1 MAPERL
7 CSALYLSADPVL
19 YDPELL
25 LFQTLEIFLGS
36 RYDLTGLD
44 LLIALIQLLDDAI
57 IKLLT
62 AFLRY
67 DAGGTNSR

>member
-1 MAPERL
+1 MIQHPVQ
-7 CSALYLSADPVL
+7 ALAAARCRIIKSS
-19 YDPELL
+19 

-62 AFLRY
+62 AFLR
-67 DAGGTNSR
+67 